1 LPADSRTR
9 FEQFLLKDDV
19 SITPSSPFT
28 PHAKALKY
36 IVSRFDHAVWS
47 WRDAVR
53 ECEEARL
60 MLNTLDPDWVTSM
73 HEIARH
79 VIHTSEMLEMALNV
93 THSLIDEANTLHR
106 QRQFSGSN
114 YVNESCDIKHSKTM
128 LQCLLLRSQA
138 LEKRI
143 QNELQL
149 VGSHT

>member
-1 LPADSRTR
+1 
-9 FEQFLLKDDV
+9 
-19 SITPSSPFT
+19 
-28 PHAKALKY
+28 
-36 IVSRFDHAVWS
+36 
-47 WRDAVR
+47 
-53 ECEEARL
+53 
-60 MLNTLDPDWVTSM
+60 M

-114 YVNESCDIKHSKTM
+114 YVNESYDIKHSKTM

-138 LEKRI
+138 LKKRI